1 MIKFGQKLK
10 CGFSNAKNCQ
20 LVIRVV
26 EFFPKDF
33 SNMIF
38 EIKQNPGYDS
48 DGFFS
53 ILRFILEIE
62 AAKLSQIEEKVINE

>member
-1 MIKFGQKLK
+1 LDQKVLIKFGQKLK

-48 DGFFS
+48 DGFF
-53 ILRFILEIE
+53 F
-62 AAKLSQIEEKVINE
+62 NF

>member
-1 MIKFGQKLK
+1 
-10 CGFSNAKNCQ
+10 
-20 LVIRVV
+20 
-26 EFFPKDF
+26 
-33 SNMIF
+33 MIF

-62 AAKLSQIEEKVINE
+62 AAKPSQIEEKVINE